1 MYFLYYRDSFNQGD
15 RLRLLKLVKIE
26 YRKLKVRR
34 EITEDPWETILIN
47 VLWTSFPGNST
58 AKLIAQWKRDSFN
71 QGDRLRLLKLV
82 KIEYRK
88 LKVRREIIED
98 PWEPILINVLWTSFP
113 GNSTAKLIAQWK
125 RLTDMT
131 EEKKKWTTEEVGI

>member
-58 AKLIAQWKRDSFN
+58 AKLIAQWKR
-71 QGDRLRLLKLV
+71 
-82 KIEYRK
+82 
-88 LKVRREIIED
+88 
-98 PWEPILINVLWTSFP
+98 
-113 GNSTAKLIAQWK
+113 
-125 RLTDMT
+125 LTDMT